1 MVYRHDVMV
10 RIAAVRVVAIVR
22 ADSAGTA
29 EQVGRA
35 VLDGGLDVVEVAL
48 TTPDGLEALRV
59 LAADAPDAVLGA
71 GTVLDAATA
80 RLAILAGARFIVSP
94 GLHPGVVETA
104 HRYGAAVL
112 PGAQTPTEVERA
124 LSAGADAVKVFPAAQ
139 LGPGWLSAVR
149 AALPHA
155 PLVPTGGIT
164 PDTAGQWLDAGA
176 LAVGVGGA
184 LTAGGD
190 TDVTARTRALLD
202 DLGRA
207 G

>member
-35 VLDGGLDVVEVAL
+35 VLDGG
-48 TTPDGLEALRV
+48 
-59 LAADAPDAVLGA
+59 
-71 GTVLDAATA
+71 LDAATA

>member
-1 MVYRHDVMV
+1 
-10 RIAAVRVVAIVR
+10 
-22 ADSAGTA
+22 
-29 EQVGRA
+29 
-35 VLDGGLDVVEVAL
+35 
-48 TTPDGLEALRV
+48 
-59 LAADAPDAVLGA
+59 
-71 GTVLDAATA
+71 
-80 RLAILAGARFIVSP
+80 
-94 GLHPGVVETA
+94 
-104 HRYGAAVL
+104 
-112 PGAQTPTEVERA
+112 VERA

-155 PLVPTGGIT
+155 PLVPTGGTT
-164 PDTAGQWLDAGA
+164 PETAGQWLDAGA
-176 LAVGVGGA
+176 LAVGVGAA

>member
-1 MVYRHDVMV
+1 VYRHDVMV

-35 VLDGGLDVVEVAL
+35 VLGGGLDVVEVAL

-94 GLHPGVVETA
+94 GSTPAWWRPRTA
-104 HRYGAAVL
+104 
-112 PGAQTPTEVERA
+112 
-124 LSAGADAVKVFPAAQ
+124 
-139 LGPGWLSAVR
+139 
-149 AALPHA
+149 
-155 PLVPTGGIT
+155 
-164 PDTAGQWLDAGA
+164 
-176 LAVGVGGA
+176 
-184 LTAGGD
+184 
-190 TDVTARTRALLD
+190 TARRCYPARRPRPRWSAPCPPGPTP
-202 DLGRA
+202 
-207 G
+207 

>member
-1 MVYRHDVMV
+1 
-10 RIAAVRVVAIVR
+10 
-22 ADSAGTA
+22 
-29 EQVGRA
+29 
-35 VLDGGLDVVEVAL
+35 
-48 TTPDGLEALRV
+48 
-59 LAADAPDAVLGA
+59 
-71 GTVLDAATA
+71 
-80 RLAILAGARFIVSP
+80 
-94 GLHPGVVETA
+94 
-104 HRYGAAVL
+104 
-112 PGAQTPTEVERA
+112 VERA

-155 PLVPTGGIT
+155 PLVLTGGTT
-164 PDTAGQWLDAGA
+164 PETAGQWLDAGA
-176 LAVGVGGA
+176 LAVGVGAA